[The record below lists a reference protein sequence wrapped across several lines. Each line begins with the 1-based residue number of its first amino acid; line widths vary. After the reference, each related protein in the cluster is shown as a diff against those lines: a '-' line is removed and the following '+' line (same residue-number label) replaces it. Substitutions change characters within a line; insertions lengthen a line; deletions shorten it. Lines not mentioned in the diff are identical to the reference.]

1 MSNNYYLDLLYKKV
15 MELKKV
21 LKEAEEKE
29 YSSEQI
35 KYLIS
40 GYIIT
45 LDSILEIGISDLH
58 SSELDDLTSLI
69 YYTRQKAVHYGYFNG
84 LHNISDIANKI
95 IDLTESLYEN
105 EKKFHSALLSTSNY
119 LDRQD
124 NNIVIKSSQNIRSS
138 QNFYHLTSLDGTKE
152 LCIPLTEVFTLTK
165 KSKEKVSNYI
175 INTDSPVSLF
185 TLKDGQRTEYIEI
198 NDNELKNFIKE
209 NFTFVDENY
218 SKHTETIGKIINS
231 FLTDPINSIQIMEY
245 ASNEQF
251 CKNTIEVIKEFIL
264 ERTMFDAYIEHYH
277 LIKDKYSIN
286 KMQKADY
293 TKLQNNFRKNILQYT
308 TQKDAFFINMTL
320 QRTKYYLNI
329 LHDEY
334 GTFELPPQILC
345 PILIQL
351 FETGPKH
358 FSSQFISSS
367 PEFKKCYSNLLRY
380 RQIFS
385 HYLLDG
391 KEYKDN
397 VNKFRDEFLSFVN
410 ILDLIDLN
418 DVRIPVAEN
427 YETYSILE
435 RNKKDFFNYKHEQYL
450 RIEDNSYIGKKIFYS
465 SKNPTSENLIA
476 IIPYGN
482 NASNTLYYE
491 KDAYDYLKPLYTY
504 DENTGKKSYIPVSKH
519 ALGDTKQVKID
530 FNLSNLFKAYSIL
543 KKVKP
548 KGDITIHFVARD
560 ENDHYSHYD
569 HLENVILRFFIQ
581 GYLPAELL
589 RKTSLN
595 LNSASQ
601 GILTLIDENGKTIAN
616 IINNKKRTSPYSE
629 ENKDEKSFFSRIDH
643 INHNFS
649 KRRHS
654 R

>member
-1 MSNNYYLDLLYKKV
+1 MSSNYYLDLLYKKV
-15 MELKKV
+15 MELKKI
-21 LKEAEEKE
+21 LKDSENKG

-40 GYIIT
+40 GYIVT

-105 EKKFHSALLSTSNY
+105 EKKFHSALLSTGNY
-119 LDRQD
+119 LDKQV
-124 NNIVIKSSQNIRSS
+124 NNLVIKNSPNIRMS
-138 QNFYHLTSLDGTKE
+138 QNFYHLTNSDETQE
-152 LCIPLTEVFTLTK
+152 ICIPLKDVFTLTK
-165 KSKEKVSNYI
+165 KSKEKISNYI
-175 INTDSPVSLF
+175 IDTNSSVSLF
-185 TLKDGQRTEYIEI
+185 YLKDGQRVQYQEI
-198 NDNELKNFIKE
+198 NADDLKRFIRE
-209 NFTFVDENY
+209 NFTVVDENY
-218 SKHTETIGKIINS
+218 NKHNETIGKIINS

-251 CKNTIEVIKEFIL
+251 CKNTIDVIKEFIL

-277 LIKDKYSIN
+277 LIKDKYSVN
-286 KMQKADY
+286 KMQKTDY
-293 TKLQNNFRKNILQYT
+293 AKLQNNFRKNILQYA

-320 QRTKYYLNI
+320 QRTKYYLSI
-329 LHDEY
+329 LKDDT
-334 GTFELPPQILC
+334 GTLNVPPQMLC

-397 VNKFRDEFLSFVN
+397 VNKFKDEFLSFVN
-410 ILDLIDLN
+410 ILELIDLS
-418 DVRIPVAEN
+418 DIRIPVSEN
-427 YETYSILE
+427 YETYSLLE

-465 SKNPTSENLIA
+465 SKNPISDNLIA

-491 KDAYDYLKPLYTY
+491 KDAYDYLRPLYVY
-504 DENTGKKSYIPVSKH
+504 DENTGKKSYIPVSKE

-548 KGDITIHFVARD
+548 KGDITIHFVASE
-560 ENDHYSHYD
+560 ENDHYSHFD

-581 GYLPAELL
+581 GYLPVELL

-595 LNSASQ
+595 LNSADQ
-601 GILTLIDENGKTIAN
+601 GIITLIDEKGKTIAN
-616 IINNKKRTSPYSE
+616 IINNKKRTSPYSQ

-654 R
+654 K